1 MDNRVKLLM
10 SFDILEESAQPYYQF
25 VIGEFLPKAQSIGLV
40 LTDALHT
47 AFGDYPD
54 RLLSFVARD
63 RATLD
68 AILSR
73 EEWQQIEDKLKQFVA
88 EYERKI
94 VPYRDRFQF

>member
-1 MDNRVKLLM
+1 MDKRVKLLM
-10 SFDILEESAQPYYQF
+10 SYAIFEDNSQAYYQF
-25 VIGEFLPKAQSIGLV
+25 ITGEFLPKAQALGLV

-63 RATLD
+63 RASLE
-68 AILSR
+68 AILGQEDWR
-73 EEWQQIEDKLKQFVA
+73 QIEEKLQSYVSD
-88 EYERKI
+88 YSRKI

>member
-1 MDNRVKLLM
+1 MDKRVKLLV
-10 SFDILEESAQPYYQF
+10 SFDIFEENSQSYYQF

-54 RLLSFVARD
+54 RLLCFVARD
-63 RATLD
+63 RPTLD
-68 AILSR
+68 AILKR
-73 EEWQQIEDKLKQFVA
+73 EEWQQIEDRLKGFVS
-88 EYERKI
+88 EYQAKI